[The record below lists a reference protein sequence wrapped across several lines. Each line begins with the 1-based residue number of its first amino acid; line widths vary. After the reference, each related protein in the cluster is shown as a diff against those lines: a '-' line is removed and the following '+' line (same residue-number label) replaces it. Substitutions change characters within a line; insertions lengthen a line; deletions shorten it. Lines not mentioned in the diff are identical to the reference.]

1 MKAVWLDKHGGPEV
15 LAVSDRPEPEPG
27 PWEVLVDVKACGLNH
42 LDIWVRK
49 GGPRGFPLP
58 LIPGS
63 DAAGVI
69 LAAPEGSRLSPGDEV
84 VIYPAD
90 GCGTCPACERG
101 DEQLC
106 PDYKIFGAS
115 KDGGLAERCAFPLR
129 NCIPKPRN
137 LDFVHAAAVGI
148 NYVTAWHM
156 LTARANLRPG
166 EFIVI
171 QAAGS
176 GVSTAAIQIALF
188 LGAKILAT
196 SSTPE
201 KLEHARNCGADVV
214 VNYKTEDVPAK
225 VREWTGGRGAD
236 VVLDHVGVPN
246 WETDLKCLAKG
257 GKLVFC
263 GTTGGSEVKLNL
275 AHTYFKGQ
283 SILGSTMGRRDEL
296 ATVLGL
302 MDRGYFMPVVDKVY
316 PLERIQEAHRYLES
330 GQQTGKVV
338 MQVASRGE

>member
-15 LAVSDRPEPEPG
+15 LAVTDRPEPEHG
-27 PWEVLVDVKACGLNH
+27 PWEALVEVMACGLNH

-49 GGPRGFPLP
+49 GGPRNFPLP
-58 LIPGS
+58 LILGS

-69 LAAPEGSRLSPGDEV
+69 VEAPEGSRLSPGDEV
-84 VIYPAD
+84 VIYPAE
-90 GCGTCPACERG
+90 GCGSCIACERG

-106 PDYKIFGAS
+106 PDYKIFGAW
-115 KDGGLAERCAFPLR
+115 KDGGLAERCLFPVR
-129 NCIPKPRN
+129 NCIPKPKS

-166 EFIVI
+166 EFVVI

-188 LGAKILAT
+188 LGARILAT
-196 SSTPE
+196 SSTPK
-201 KLEHARNCGADVV
+201 KLEHARSCGADVA
-214 VNYKTEDVPAK
+214 VNYKTEDVVAK
-225 VREWTGGRGAD
+225 VLEWTKGRGAD
-236 VVLDHVGVPN
+236 VVLDHVGAPN

-257 GKLVFC
+257 GRLVFC
-263 GTTGGSEVKLNL
+263 GTTGGPEVKLNL

-296 ATVLGL
+296 ATVLEL
-302 MDRGYFMPVVDKVY
+302 MDRGYFMPVVDKVF
-316 PLERIQEAHRYLES
+316 PLEKIVEAHQYLES
-330 GQQTGKVV
+330 GNQTGKVV
-338 MQVASRGE
+338 MQVAT